1 MILKLLQRIGNFFA
15 RMSGVPILVAIG
27 LVIVNFVLQLLP
39 DWPIVGWMAQ
49 TDLLLH
55 VGLVFGLLGLL
66 LGEVL

>member
-1 MILKLLQRIGNFFA
+1 MILKLLQRVGNFFA
-15 RMSGVPILVAIG
+15 RMSGVPILVAIA
-27 LVIVNFVLQLLP
+27 LVIINFVLQLLP
-39 DWPIVGWMAQ
+39 DWPVIGWMAR